1 MCRLSHS
8 ICQQFVSVLLL
19 FYYFQPLV
27 LFSYSLV
34 ILVTPLS
41 LSFLTRPGET
51 FVDQVDGVPSSV
63 MVLTD
68 VLILRLLSRLSPSS
82 NSLSRC

>member
-68 VLILRLLSRLSPSS
+68 VLILRLLSRFSLLS